1 MNNVSHELQQLLQL
15 LHDRPRLVVL
25 TGAGISA
32 SSGIPTYRDARGQWL
47 YSTPIQHRD
56 FLLDPATRQRYWTR
70 SWLGWPGVRDASP
83 NPAHQALARLERAGA
98 VELLV
103 TQNVDRLHQRAGSG
117 AVVDL
122 HGRLDRVRCLSCGS
136 YSPREE
142 MQRRLLQINP
152 HLAALAVDAGSRP
165 DGDMSLPDAMARD
178 TAVPA
183 CLACTGT
190 LIPDVVFFG
199 GTVPKERVARVTAA
213 VAAADALLVVGS
225 SLQVY
230 SGFRFCRAAHAAGK
244 PLVLLNP
251 GITRADAIAS
261 LKLATPCEPLL
272 EALADTVTGF
282 RGTTSTPSF
291 SAYHGTLPNHRS
303 IEGQS

>member
-1 MNNVSHELQQLLQL
+1 MNNISHELQQLLTL
-15 LHDRPRLVVL
+15 LHERPRLVVL

-32 SSGIPTYRDARGQWL
+32 SSGIPTYRDGDGQWL

-56 FLLDPATRQRYWTR
+56 FLEDPATRQRYWTR

-83 NPAHQALARLERAGA
+83 NAAHRALTTLEKSGA

-103 TQNVDRLHQRAGSG
+103 TQNVDRLHQRAGSS

-122 HGRLDRVRCLSCGS
+122 HGRLDRVRCLSCSS
-136 YSPREE
+136 YSPREA
-142 MQRRLLQINP
+142 MQLRLLHSNP
-152 HLAALAVDAGSRP
+152 HLASLTVDSASRP
-165 DGDMSLPDAMARD
+165 DGDMSLPDAMSRD

-183 CLACTGT
+183 CLDCAGI

-199 GTVPKERVARVTAA
+199 GTVPKERVERVNAA
-213 VAAADALLVVGS
+213 IAAADALLVVGS

-230 SGFRFCRAAHAAGK
+230 SGFRFCRAAHAASK
-244 PLVLLNP
+244 AVVLLNP
-251 GITRADAIAS
+251 GTTRADAIAS

-272 EALADTVTGF
+272 EALADTVIGSKDI
-282 RGTTSTPSF
+282 RPSP
-291 SAYHGTLPNHRS
+291 SSNGYYGTLSKHRTL
-303 IEGQS
+303 E

>member
-1 MNNVSHELQQLLQL
+1 MNNIRHELQQLLTL
-15 LHDRPRLVVL
+15 LHERPRLVVL

-32 SSGIPTYRDARGQWL
+32 SSGIPTYRDGDGQWL

-56 FLLDPATRQRYWTR
+56 FLHDPAIRQRYWTR
-70 SWLGWPGVRDASP
+70 SWLGWPGIRDATP
-83 NPAHQALARLERAGA
+83 NAAHRALAKLEESGA
-98 VELLV
+98 VKLLV
-103 TQNVDRLHQRAGSG
+103 TQNVDRLHQRAGSN

-142 MQRRLLQINP
+142 MQARLLQHNP
-152 HLAALAVDAGSRP
+152 HLALLTVDNASRP
-165 DGDMSLPDAMARD
+165 DGDTSLPDAVARE
-178 TAVPA
+178 TAVPE
-183 CLACTGT
+183 CLACAGI
-190 LIPDVVFFG
+190 LMPDVVFFG
-199 GTVPKERVARVTAA
+199 GTVPRERVERVNTAI
-213 VAAADALLVVGS
+213 AAADALLVVGS

-272 EALADTVTGF
+272 EALVDTVNGCNDT
-282 RGTTSTPSF
+282 RPTS
-291 SAYHGTLPNHRS
+291 SAKGYHDALSNHR
-303 IEGQS
+303 ILEQEP